1 MSSNNEAINKSE
13 GPSDQARVSDSTI
26 NKQEVDLDKLIIPR
40 GKRTTTGKKRSSKL
54 IGPFTNQI
62 QDEEPKESLTPERQT
77 SPKNAENQI
86 PEETSLKEAIQYQ
99 NLEPQIEKEKNG
111 EEDVTTSDL
120 NIKDVEANVSTSKDT
135 TSKEHPMEDD
145 PKDTQE
151 TALSEEEEMS
161 ETLEVIEINEETESE
176 EVVPKRTQSVA
187 DRVKRNRGKK
197 VEIPK
202 SYFKEKSQKR
212 KKKPESSSE
221 FEPDVEDDVPDI
233 MSKKRKAATS
243 TSFHTKENEQ
253 RWKIV
258 GQRRMAT
265 ERELSSEAL
274 SYKEITT
281 LLEEAKLMKTV
292 LGVGK
297 CSERLVREFITNL
310 TGECAEEGSDSYHKV
325 QLREK
330 NFDFSPTTINKVL
343 GRSVEAESNEILS
356 MDKVAEEIIAG
367 QAKNWPKKGL
377 LPTSKLT
384 VKYAI
389 LNRIGTANWAPTNHS
404 SGITSNLAKLI
415 YLIGTGK
422 KVDFGKHVFEQTMKH
437 VETNATKLPIAFPSL
452 ITELILSQ
460 QPSILLPEEYESRR
474 PPPISFNHKLFAEP
488 HVPDIEF
495 KEKEVVETSAPL
507 DKSSQKK
514 VFAELIQV
522 SKELEETIKSSTIR
536 KTCVDHLIL
545 QLTKNLAEN
554 EGDAQVDAE
563 QEEEEV

>member
-1 MSSNNEAINKSE
+1 
-13 GPSDQARVSDSTI
+13 
-26 NKQEVDLDKLIIPR
+26 
-40 GKRTTTGKKRSSKL
+40 
-54 IGPFTNQI
+54 
-62 QDEEPKESLTPERQT
+62 
-77 SPKNAENQI
+77 
-86 PEETSLKEAIQYQ
+86 
-99 NLEPQIEKEKNG
+99 
-111 EEDVTTSDL
+111 
-120 NIKDVEANVSTSKDT
+120 
-135 TSKEHPMEDD
+135 
-145 PKDTQE
+145 
-151 TALSEEEEMS
+151 
-161 ETLEVIEINEETESE
+161 
-176 EVVPKRTQSVA
+176 
-187 DRVKRNRGKK
+187 
-197 VEIPK
+197 
-202 SYFKEKSQKR
+202 
-212 KKKPESSSE
+212 
-221 FEPDVEDDVPDI
+221 

-243 TSFHTKENEQ
+243 TSFHTKENQQ

-258 GQRRMAT
+258 SQRRMAI

-297 CSERLVREFITNL
+297 CYERLMREFIINL

-330 NFDFSPTTINKVL
+330 NFDFSPTTINKFL
-343 GRSVEAESNEILS
+343 GRSVEAESNKILS
-356 MDKVAEEIIAG
+356 MDKIAEEITAG

-404 SGITSNLAKLI
+404 SGITPNLAKLI

-422 KVDFGKHVFEQTMKH
+422 KLDFGKHVFEQTMKH

-452 ITELILSQ
+452 ITEIILSQ
-460 QPSILLPEEYESRR
+460 QPSILLLEEYESRR

-495 KEKEVVETSAPL
+495 KEKEAVETSAPL

-514 VFAELIQV
+514 VLAELIQV

-554 EGDAQVDAE
+554 EGDAQTEAE

>member
-1 MSSNNEAINKSE
+1 MSTNNQAINKGE
-13 GPSDQARVSDSTI
+13 EPSDQARVSDSTI
-26 NKQEVDLDKLIIPR
+26 NQQEVDLDKPVVPR

-54 IGPFTNQI
+54 IGPFTNQM
-62 QDEEPKESLTPERQT
+62 QDEEPKESLITERQT
-77 SPKNAENQI
+77 SPKNAEDQI
-86 PEETSLKEAIQYQ
+86 PEETSLKEATQYQ
-99 NLEPQIEKEKNG
+99 NLEPQIEKEKNS

-120 NIKDVEANVSTSKDT
+120 NIKDVEANVPTSKDT
-135 TSKEHPMEDD
+135 TSKEHPKKDD

-151 TALSEEEEMS
+151 TALSEEEEKEEIS
-161 ETLEVIEINEETESE
+161 ETLEVIEIGEETESE
-176 EVVPKRTQSVA
+176 EIAPRRPQSIA
-187 DRVKRNRGKK
+187 DRIKRNRGNK
-197 VEIPK
+197 VVIPK
-202 SYFKEKSQKR
+202 SYLEEKSQKR
-212 KKKPESSSE
+212 KRKLESSSE
-221 FEPDVEDDVPDI
+221 FEPDVKDDVPDI

-253 RWKIV
+253 RWKI

-297 CSERLVREFITNL
+297 CYERLVREFMVNL
-310 TGECAEEGSDSYHKV
+310 IEECAEEGSDNYHKV
-325 QLREK
+325 LLREK
-330 NFDFSPTTINKVL
+330 NIDFSLSNK
-343 GRSVEAESNEILS
+343 ILS
-356 MDKVAEEIIAG
+356 MDKIAEEITTG

-384 VKYAI
+384 VKYTI

-404 SGITSNLAKLI
+404 SGITPNLAKLI
-415 YLIGTGK
+415 YLIGTRK
-422 KVDFGKHVFEQTMKH
+422 KLDFGKHVFEQTMKH
-437 VETNATKLPIAFPSL
+437 VETNATKLPIAYPSL
-452 ITELILSQ
+452 ITKIILSQ

-474 PPPISFNHKLFAEP
+474 PPPISFNRKLFAEP

-495 KEKEVVETSAPL
+495 KEKEAVETSAPL

-514 VFAELIQV
+514 VLAELIQV

-554 EGDAQVDAE
+554 EGDAQAEAE

>member
-1 MSSNNEAINKSE
+1 M
-13 GPSDQARVSDSTI
+13 
-26 NKQEVDLDKLIIPR
+26 
-40 GKRTTTGKKRSSKL
+40 
-54 IGPFTNQI
+54 

-77 SPKNAENQI
+77 SPKNAEDQI
-86 PEETSLKEAIQYQ
+86 PEETSLKEATQYQ

-145 PKDTQE
+145 PKDAQE
-151 TALSEEEEMS
+151 TALSKEKEEENS
-161 ETLEVIEINEETESE
+161 ETLEVIEIGEETESE
-176 EVVPKRTQSVA
+176 EISPRRSQSIA
-187 DRVKRNRGKK
+187 DRIRRNRGRKM
-197 VEIPK
+197 EIPK
-202 SYFKEKSQKR
+202 SYLEEKSQKR
-212 KKKPESSSE
+212 KRKPESSSE

-233 MSKKRKAATS
+233 MLKKRKAATS

-258 GQRRMAT
+258 SQRRMTT

-281 LLEEAKLMKTV
+281 LLEEVKLMKTV

-297 CSERLVREFITNL
+297 CYERLVREFITNL
-310 TGECAEEGSDSYHKV
+310 TGECAEEGSDGYHKV

-330 NFDFSPTTINKVL
+330 NIDFSPTTINKVL
-343 GRSVEAESNEILS
+343 GRSVEDESNEILS
-356 MDKVAEEIIAG
+356 MDKVAKEITAG

-384 VKYAI
+384 VKYAM

-404 SGITSNLAKLI
+404 SGITPTLAKLI
-415 YLIGTGK
+415 YLIGKEK

-452 ITELILSQ
+452 ITEIILSQ
-460 QPSILLPEEYESRR
+460 YPSILLPEEFESKR
-474 PPPISFNHKLFAEP
+474 PPPIFFNRKLFAEP

-495 KEKEVVETSAPL
+495 KEKEAAETSTPL

-514 VFAELIQV
+514 VLAELIQV

-536 KTCVDHLIL
+536 KNCVDHLIL
-545 QLTKNLAEN
+545 QLTKSLAEN
-554 EGDAQVDAE
+554 EGDAQAEAE